1 MKDIAICFEGINDK
15 DFLQLFL
22 KRLGLDEN
30 RVEFF
35 RMGGKSNFFKPA
47 KYQEL
52 KHNIEAE
59 MINKVLFM
67 LDVDNE
73 KTDAKFNGLQN
84 TQTEIDKTIAELG
97 FKNVNVETCLI
108 YDPETKDGYLES
120 LILSTIPGEHKKC
133 VNDFLDC
140 SKFKDKTSQK
150 AILHQI
156 YKTAYPSCAYDFS
169 HSNFSDLKTKLTNLF

>member
-1 MKDIAICFEGINDK
+1 MKDIAICFEGKNDK

-22 KRLGLDEN
+22 ESLELDGD

-35 RMGGKSNFFKPA
+35 RMGNKSNFFKPA
-47 KYQEL
+47 EYQEL
-52 KHNIEAE
+52 KYNIEAE

-73 KTDAKFNGLQN
+73 KADAKFNGLQN

-97 FKNVNVETCLI
+97 FKNVETCLV
-108 YDPETKDGYLES
+108 YDPETKSGYLES

-140 SKFKDKTSQK
+140 SEFKDKTSQK

-156 YKTAYPSCAYDFS
+156 YKTAYPSYAYDFS
-169 HSNFSDLKTKLTNLF
+169 HSNFSDLKAKLTNLF